1 MVNQTLNAI
10 QTLLR
15 KNAAVSLLG
24 NGTAAVISLSTTG
37 LLARWMPRE
46 AFGNWVLFLVTYTLF
61 DTLRS
66 GLLLNGMIQYTAD
79 LRVESR
85 TYASSLKRWEGAV
98 WQLGLLITMVVGPL
112 LIGLTYCFPT
122 LSDWVGNSETA
133 VWFWIIS
140 LVSLPANIATWF
152 LHARSQFRPLQW
164 IRVLTQLVFL
174 LLIVGCYQF
183 HLFPAKGL
191 YGLFAIANGAISVWA
206 LFIGWSQWRSI
217 PAGRSAQRNA
227 LFHFGKYTIGTLV
240 GSNLQRSADTLL
252 LGALLGPEAVALYA
266 IPQRLTQLL
275 DMPIRSVV
283 VTAMPRL
290 VKLQQQGKAS
300 ELAAYFQ
307 QSAGLLWLVMLPL
320 SIAGF
325 VLAEPL
331 VTLLGGG
338 HYRDGATLMRCF
350 MLYGALLPLDR
361 YSGVGLDAIGKPQFN
376 LIKVLF
382 MLCIQIGGAL
392 VALLVFKSTTALAG
406 VSIFT
411 FALGMMLGFRLLKRH
426 VPITLTGCIQTG
438 WTELVSLITRFRHE
452 WIRSTVKNFR

>member
-1 MVNQTLNAI
+1 MINRTLNAV
-10 QTLLR
+10 QTILR

-24 NGTAAVISLSTTG
+24 NGTAAIISLTTTG

-46 AFGNWVLFLVTYTLF
+46 AFGTWVLFLVTYTLF

-79 LRVESR
+79 LRVEAR
-85 TYASSLKRWEGAV
+85 TFEASLKRWEGAV
-98 WQLGLLITMVVGPL
+98 WQLGLLMTMVVGPF
-112 LIGLTYCFPT
+112 LIGLTYYFPMI
-122 LSDWVGNSETA
+122 SEWVGNSETA

-152 LHARSQFRPLQW
+152 LHARSQFKPLQW

-174 LLIVGCYQF
+174 LLIIGCYQF
-183 HLFPAKGL
+183 QLFPGNSL
-191 YGLFAIANGAISVWA
+191 YGLFAVANGAISLWS
-206 LFIGWSQWRSI
+206 LFIGWSRWRSI
-217 PAGRSAQRNA
+217 PAGRTAQRNA

-252 LGALLGPEAVALYA
+252 LGAILGPEAVALYA

-275 DMPIRSVV
+275 DMPVRSVV

-290 VKLQQQGKAS
+290 VKLQQQGKS
-300 ELAAYFQ
+300 GELAAYFQ

-376 LIKVLF
+376 LVKVLF
-382 MLCIQIGGAL
+382 MLCIQVGGAL
-392 VALLVFKSTTALAG
+392 VALLVFRSTTALAG
-406 VSIFT
+406 VSIVT
-411 FALGMMLGFRLLKRH
+411 FAMGMLLGFRLLKRH
-426 VPITLTGCIQTG
+426 VPISLTGCIQTG
-438 WTELVSLITRFRHE
+438 WTELVGLITRFRHE